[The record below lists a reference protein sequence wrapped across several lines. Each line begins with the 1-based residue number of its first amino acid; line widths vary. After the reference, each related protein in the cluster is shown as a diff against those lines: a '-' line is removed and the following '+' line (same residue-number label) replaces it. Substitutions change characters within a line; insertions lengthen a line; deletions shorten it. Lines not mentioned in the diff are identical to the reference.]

1 MRLWQLLR
9 RLTLEDG
16 VVVPLDQIS
25 DDALVALIEAYILR
39 EGTDY
44 GDKEVEL
51 ETKVRQVL
59 EQLASGDVVVVYDA
73 KEDSVS
79 LVLKRDLERKSKLK
93 S

>member
-1 MRLWQLLR
+1 M
-9 RLTLEDG
+9 EDG